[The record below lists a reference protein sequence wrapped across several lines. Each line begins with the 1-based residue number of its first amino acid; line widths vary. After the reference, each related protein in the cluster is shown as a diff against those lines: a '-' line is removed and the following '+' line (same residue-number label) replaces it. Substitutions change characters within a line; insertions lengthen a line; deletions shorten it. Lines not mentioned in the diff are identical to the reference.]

1 MPANRKYGLDHP
13 HHKWSTLPER
23 KALRWPNKSRLALC
37 VVVNLEHMDWK
48 TPSGAYEAPNMAG
61 GLTPRPWPDYARYGH
76 RDYGHRIGIFR
87 VLDALEERG
96 IKATVAMDA
105 MTAQHYPFLVEH
117 CLQRGCEII
126 AHGVAASRMITSKMT
141 AAQERAYIKESI
153 DAIAEATGKKPQ
165 GWFSPEYGESTRTP
179 QLLAEAG
186 IRYVCDWPNDEQP
199 YPMTTSKGEMYSLP
213 LMLELDDLQALWYRK
228 IPASRYSQMLKE
240 AFEKMYADGAESGR
254 LLALNLHPWVIG
266 QPYRIGCLEEALAHM
281 TARGGVWSAT
291 GGEVVEAYRKQMKK

>member
-199 YPMTTSKGEMYSLP
+199 YIEGRDVQPAADAGARRPPGAVVSEDTGVAVQPDAEGSLRKDVRGWGRKRP
-213 LMLELDDLQALWYRK
+213 AAGAEPAPVGYRT
-228 IPASRYSQMLKE
+228 AVSNRLSGGG
-240 AFEKMYADGAESGR
+240 AGAHDGAGR
-254 LLALNLHPWVIG
+254 GVVGDGWG
-266 QPYRIGCLEEALAHM
+266 GG
-281 TARGGVWSAT
+281 GGV
-291 GGEVVEAYRKQMKK
+291 